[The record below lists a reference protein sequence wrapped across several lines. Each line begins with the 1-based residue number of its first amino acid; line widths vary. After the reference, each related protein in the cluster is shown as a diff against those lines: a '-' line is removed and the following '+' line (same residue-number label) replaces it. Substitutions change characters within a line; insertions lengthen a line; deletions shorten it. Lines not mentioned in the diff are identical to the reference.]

1 MLDDENNL
9 RDKKQ
14 SSLLKLE
21 LCTIGNLWHEDQS
34 HGQIAAEDVC
44 ERDECEGCVLLVRDD
59 EGDGGGD
66 DAEDRHVVDGHPHQP
81 AVVNLLHL
89 THGQLNRSRKYK
101 HNYISTR
108 HNKTNRYIF
117 F

>member
-1 MLDDENNL
+1 MLKMEST
-9 RDKKQ
+9 R
-14 SSLLKLE
+14 SIE
-21 LCTIGNLWHEDQS
+21 YLWYKDQR
-34 HGQIAAEDVC
+34 HGQVAAEDVC

-66 DAEDRHVVDGHPHQP
+66 DAEDRHVVDRHPHQP

-101 HNYISTR
+101 YNYISTR
-108 HNKTNRYIF
+108 HNKTNRYNF